1 MSYQIRKAMETSFK
15 VSKKTKYIQID
26 YVTGLDYVPSHYH
39 KYVWCFS
46 VPKARAFIKRV
57 QEIQE
62 NIIKLLATQGLPYDY
77 RLIMYLHLNAIENI
91 SCGLDI
97 RSDMSSHELADRFV
111 YGYDHRYK
119 EAHTFCKDTLDHV
132 ESTGKFDSY
141 MKDWRRHDKHNDLV
155 REYNLPLKRLELE
168 DFRVDELKNM
178 SEALEAMHK
187 LIDEDN
193 ERKKLK
199 GE

>member
-1 MSYQIRKAMETSFK
+1 MKTNIETSFK
-15 VSKKTKYIQID
+15 VSKKTKCIQID

-39 KYVWCFS
+39 KYVWCLS
-46 VPKARAFIKRV
+46 KKDARAFIQRV
-57 QEIQE
+57 IEIE
-62 NIIKLLATQGLPYDY
+62 THIKQILVKDGLPYDY

-97 RSDMSSHELADRFV
+97 RSNMSSHELADRFV

-119 EAHTFCKDTLDHV
+119 EAYAFCKDTLDHV
-132 ESTGKFDSY
+132 ETTGKFDSY
-141 MKDWRRHDKHNDLV
+141 MKDWKRHDKHNDLV
-155 REYNLPLKRLELE
+155 REFNLPFKRLELE

-193 ERKKLK
+193 ERKKINKNLDK
-199 GE
+199 

>member
-1 MSYQIRKAMETSFK
+1 MKTNTETSFK

-26 YVTGLDYVPSHYH
+26 YVTELDYVPSHYH
-39 KYVWCFS
+39 KYVWCLS
-46 VPKARAFIKRV
+46 VPKARTFVKRV
-57 QEIQE
+57 QEIE
-62 NIIKLLATQGLPYDY
+62 ANIIKLLATQELSYDY

-91 SCGLDI
+91 SCGFDI
-97 RSDMSSHELADRFV
+97 RSDMSSLELAERFV
-111 YGYDHRYK
+111 GGYDHKYK
-119 EAHTFCKDTLDHV
+119 EAYTFCKDTLDHV
-132 ESTGKFDSY
+132 ETTGKFDSY

-155 REYNLPLKRLELE
+155 REFNLPFKKLELE

-199 GE
+199 NQ

>member
-1 MSYQIRKAMETSFK
+1 METSFK

-39 KYVWCFS
+39 KYVWCLS

-57 QEIQE
+57 QEIERQ
-62 NIIKLLATQGLPYDY
+62 IKEILVKDSLPYDY

-141 MKDWRRHDKHNDLV
+141 MKDWRRHDKHNQLV
-155 REYNLPLKRLELE
+155 REYNLPFKKLELE
-168 DFRVDELKNM
+168 DFHVDHLKNM
-178 SEALEAMHK
+178 GEALDMLNK
-187 LIDEDN
+187 LIDE
-193 ERKKLK
+193 RKKIRD